1 MNKPWVD
8 GAIQEWLGLAR
19 VFVPGQGACYEC
31 TLTEQARR
39 ELSLRYSCPLL
50 ARENILLGKVPTTP
64 TIASIIGAIQSQEA
78 LKLLHGMP
86 VEAGK
91 VLRFNGLTNEVH
103 TSAYVPRPECESHW
117 TYGDVTELPAR
128 AAHTSLSEMLRI
140 VHADLGPEA
149 VLELDQELV
158 LSLACAACQTVEP
171 VLKPL
176 SKVSFEAGHCP
187 PASVASEHDPH
198 LTGQEPLNGSAS
210 AKFPLHILRPQRKRI
225 PLLRADRRPGE
236 ALAGHFRTDA
246 PCEPAVAIKLGG
258 GRSAPAKLELRV
270 ARRADGLSRGGRV
283 SDSARGSVST
293 SGASARSI
301 AAA

>member
-1 MNKPWVD
+1 MSKPWVD
-8 GAIQEWLGLAR
+8 GAIQELFGLAR
-19 VFVPGQGACYEC
+19 VFVPGEGACFEC
-31 TLTEQARR
+31 TLTEQALRD
-39 ELSLRYSCPLL
+39 LSLRYSCPLL

-64 TIASIIGAIQSQEA
+64 TIASIIGAVQSQEA

-103 TSAYVPRPECESHW
+103 TSAYVPRSECESHW

-158 LSLACAACQTVEP
+158 LFLACAACQTVEP

-187 PASVASEHDPH
+187 ACGLMREVNMTHT
-198 LTGQEPLNGSAS
+198 LTGREPFLDRSLAS
-210 AKFPLHILRPQRKRI
+210 AGVPPLHILRAHNGREYRFYELTGDQ
-225 PLLRADRRPGE
+225 AE
-236 ALAGHFRTDA
+236 ALHFGHFRSEAAVGEAARPRIRLGSESAA
-246 PCEPAVAIKLGG
+246 PGKAGAT
-258 GRSAPAKLELRV
+258 
-270 ARRADGLSRGGRV
+270 
-283 SDSARGSVST
+283 ARGRIVLMD
-293 SGASARSI
+293 
-301 AAA
+301 